1 MTAAVNKFRAALFLA
16 IREKAAMHEKLFAFN
31 AGSFTLDDRVEGF
44 LRSRD
49 AVALDFG
56 SSAYI
61 SPDAM
66 AAILPELVQK
76 AEASSSVPS
85 SEAKVVTLQAEI
97 SQLLI
102 QIQKFMQDNA
112 QQAAQFKALVAEIAA
127 SKEHVAGFERTIEAL
142 RAENSRLAATKNQ
155 LQPAFDDK
163 MRLAYEK
170 LAKEFH
176 ELRTQSV
183 DAITSLKVLE
193 DENDELREEIESL
206 RAQAKNSP
214 AATAR

>member
-1 MTAAVNKFRAALFLA
+1 
-16 IREKAAMHEKLFAFN
+16 MHDKLFAFN
-31 AGSFTLDDRVEGF
+31 AGSFTLDDGVEGF
-44 LRSRD
+44 LRSRG

-66 AAILPELVQK
+66 AAMLPELVQT

-97 SQLLI
+97 RQLLI
-102 QIQKFMQDNA
+102 QIQELMQDNA
-112 QQAAQFKALVAEIAA
+112 QQASQFKALVVEIAA
-127 SKEHVAGFERTIEAL
+127 SKEHAAGFERTIEGL
-142 RAENSRLAATKNQ
+142 RAENSRLAAGKNQ
-155 LQPAFDDK
+155 LQPAANDK

-170 LAKEFH
+170 LAREFQ

-183 DAITSLKVLE
+183 EAITSLKVLE

-206 RAQAKNSP
+206 RTQAKNSP
-214 AATAR
+214 AAKAR